1 MHPSVCALRR
11 IHLPLQGR
19 LCKRLPPKRLPCKE
33 LRSRAPPAAD
43 TARRSRCSGRRTQ
56 VCFSTR
62 SAMRAPQTG
71 NVGVS
76 RLRVPHLALPIPFR
90 AAADF
95 PGPAALQNSAVR
107 RLHKTAASPRR
118 KPPRRAKSSALQCKA
133 NGRHNRGRQAWRVD
147 DSRGVPSPCVRADA
161 RIGPPPS
168 LAADCRFR
176 VAARSRP
183 QCRAGVHARREGLA
197 VSRGFRDDGSIVPSP
212 ILAIGYRF
220 HVAARSRP
228 PCNTGQAVPPGQ
240 ALL

>member
-1 MHPSVCALRR
+1 MHPSVCAFRR

-76 RLRVPHLALPIPFR
+76 RLRGAAPCPANILP
-90 AAADF
+90 
-95 PGPAALQNSAVR
+95 G
-107 RLHKTAASPRR
+107 RR
-118 KPPRRAKSSALQCKA
+118 KPPRRAKSPALQCKA

-197 VSRGFRDDGSIVPSP
+197 VSQGFRDDTSIVPSP
-212 ILAIGYRF
+212 ILAIGCRF
-220 HVAARSRP
+220 RVAARSRP
-228 PCNTGQAVPPGQ
+228 PCNTRQAAPPGQ